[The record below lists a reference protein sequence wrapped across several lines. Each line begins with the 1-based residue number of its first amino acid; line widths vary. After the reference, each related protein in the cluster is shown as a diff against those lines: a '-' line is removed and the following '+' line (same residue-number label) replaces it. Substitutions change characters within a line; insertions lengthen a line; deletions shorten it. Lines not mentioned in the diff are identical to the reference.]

1 VPKSRTTPKFY
12 GPPEPLKKYLVVALR
27 CAPSP
32 ELRRFLAE
40 RCTAGPAEFHV
51 LVPRAKRTVLVADPD
66 LGNPASDGA
75 EILVDDGRYDVAQAR
90 LDSFMRALDD
100 ITMSRSGE
108 VLSGNIARGIRQ
120 LVARRSFDEVLMVG
134 SGGWSERRWLRRR
147 RDLAADVRRTCTV
160 PVVVVDPAK
169 LAA

>member
-1 VPKSRTTPKFY
+1 
-12 GPPEPLKKYLVVALR
+12 
-27 CAPSP
+27 
-32 ELRRFLAE
+32 
-40 RCTAGPAEFHV
+40 
-51 LVPRAKRTVLVADPD
+51 VLVADPD
-66 LGNPASDGA
+66 LGAPASEGG

-108 VLSGNIARGIRQ
+108 VLSGNLARGILQ

-147 RDLAADVRRTCTV
+147 RDLAADVRRNCTV
-160 PVVVVDPAK
+160 PVVVVDPAR